1 MHLPIYVKNSK
12 ITAYFLAQHQD
23 LASVDIDNSQ
33 IIVAP
38 Q

>member
-1 MHLPIYVKNSK
+1 MRLPIYVKNSK
-12 ITAYFLAQHQD
+12 IAAYFLAQYQD

>member
-1 MHLPIYVKNSK
+1 MNLPIYVKNSK
-12 ITAYFLAQHQD
+12 IAAYFLSQYQN